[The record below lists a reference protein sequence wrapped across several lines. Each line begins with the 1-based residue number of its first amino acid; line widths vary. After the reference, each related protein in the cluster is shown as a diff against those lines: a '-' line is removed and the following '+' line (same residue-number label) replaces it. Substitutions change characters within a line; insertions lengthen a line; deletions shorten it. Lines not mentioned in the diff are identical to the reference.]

1 MPAGRQI
8 IQKADRFIISL
19 RLCVVLLQ
27 RETKYRS
34 LENATLVTLL
44 QQTGSRKRKAD
55 GRHHITL
62 NEIKTLIWKEVTLE
76 WRQKYALS
84 GMLLYVVSTV
94 FVCYL
99 SFNLRRNQLTPIVW
113 NTLFWIILLFT
124 AVNAIAKSFSQERH
138 GRLLYYYNLCSPQ
151 AIIISK
157 IIYNSLVMAVLSVL
171 GFVFYAFV
179 MGNPIQ
185 DNGLFA
191 ICILLASTGFA
202 SVLTLIAGIASK
214 ADNSA
219 TLMAVLSFPIILPM
233 LLMTIRLAKNA
244 LDGLD
249 WSVSTDEIT
258 TLLSIDLIVIT
269 LSYLLFPYLW
279 RS

>member
-1 MPAGRQI
+1 
-8 IQKADRFIISL
+8 
-19 RLCVVLLQ
+19 
-27 RETKYRS
+27 
-34 LENATLVTLL
+34 
-44 QQTGSRKRKAD
+44 
-55 GRHHITL
+55 
-62 NEIKTLIWKEVTLE
+62 
-76 WRQKYALS
+76 
-84 GMLLYVVSTV
+84 MLLYVVSTV
-94 FVCYL
+94 FVTYL
-99 SFNLRRNQLTPIVW
+99 SFSLRRNQLTPIVW
-113 NTLFWIILLFT
+113 NTLFWIIILFT

-138 GRLLYYYNLCSPQ
+138 GRLMYYYSLCSPQ

-157 IIYNSLVMAVLSVL
+157 IIYNSLIMLALSGI
-171 GFVFYAFV
+171 GFAIYSLV
-179 MGNPIQ
+179 MGNPVGDI
-185 DNGLFA
+185 GLYLVSIVLAA
-191 ICILLASTGFA
+191 IGFA
-202 SVLTLIAGIASK
+202 SVLTLVAGIASK